1 MSKYWLFSKAS
12 RSFRASTLPDRSTTA
27 VGTCLTSVL
36 IAQPKMKS
44 MATGTNSMSVSASRS
59 RQSWRNS
66 FAIMPW
72 SRLPTSTPPGFER
85 SELLA
90 HARLA
95 LAIDERHEEVLH
107 VRVDLVDPLHGDAVG
122 REVLPHGRD
131 REVPPR
137 GDEPHAGARAD
148 HLLDG
153 VPIRED
159 IGGGPR
165 VHRLELDHGSVER
178 LGLDLR
184 RAPVGD
190 EPALVD
196 EAEGVAQLRLVHVVG
211 RHEDCRALVGQP
223 PDDRQNVRRET
234 GSTPAVGSS
243 RKTSRGPCTRAH
255 VSASRCR

>member
-12 RSFRASTLPDRSTTA
+12 RSFRASTLPERSTTA

-66 FAIMPW
+66 FAMMPW

-107 VRVDLVDPLHGDAVG
+107 VRLDLVDPLHGDAVG

-148 HLLDG
+148 HFLDG

-165 VHRLELDHGSVER
+165 VPRLELDHGSVER

-211 RHEDCRALVGQP
+211 RHEDCRAPVRSEEHTSELQSLAYLVCRLLLEKKNTLAKFFSDQRIP
-223 PDDRQNVRRET
+223 TVRR
-234 GSTPAVGSS
+234 
-243 RKTSRGPCTRAH
+243 
-255 VSASRCR
+255 